1 MKKEVYSKLVSEAAI
16 IRQLVLKMISAAG
29 SGHTASSLGLTDL
42 LTLLYF
48 YVLKIRPDEPRWPDR
63 DLFVMSNG
71 HVAPLLYAVLAR
83 RGFFSEEELLSLRQM
98 GSRLQG
104 HPERGSVP
112 GLETTSGPL
121 GSGLSQASGMA
132 YHLKFL
138 QSNSDRRVFCLMGD
152 GEIDEGNVWEA
163 ALFAAKYEL
172 DNLIC
177 FVDRNKIQLSGL
189 TDEIMPLG
197 NLREKWNSFGWCV
210 QQVDGHDFV
219 AMNHAIKIAREVKNR
234 PNMIIINTVAGKGVD
249 FMEDDY
255 RWHGKAPNQEELAR
269 ALEQMEDVK

>member
-1 MKKEVYSKLVSEAAI
+1 MKKEVYSNLVSEAAI

-48 YVLKIRPDEPRWPDR
+48 YVLKIHPDNPRWPDR

-104 HPERGSVP
+104 HPERGLVP

-138 QSNSDRRVFCLMGD
+138 RPNSDRRVFCLMGD
-152 GEIDEGNVWEA
+152 GELDEGNVWEA
-163 ALFAAKYEL
+163 TLFAAKYEL

-177 FVDRNKIQLSGL
+177 FVDRNNIQLSGS
-189 TDEIMPLG
+189 TDEVMPLG
-197 NLREKWNSFGWCV
+197 NLREKWSSFGWCV

-255 RWHGKAPNQEELAR
+255 RWHGKAPNREELAR
-269 ALEQMEDVK
+269 ALEQLGEVR